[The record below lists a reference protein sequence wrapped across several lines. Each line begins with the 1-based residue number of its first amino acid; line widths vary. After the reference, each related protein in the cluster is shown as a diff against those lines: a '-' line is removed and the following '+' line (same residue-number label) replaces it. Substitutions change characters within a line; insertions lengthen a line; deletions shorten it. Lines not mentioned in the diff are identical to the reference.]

1 MAVTLFYA
9 DSRYLVGTVLRG
21 FGFKTFFILKCLD
34 FKAFVLK
41 FFYFKALHF

>member
-1 MAVTLFYA
+1 MLIA
-9 DSRYLVGTVLRG
+9 DIWWDSVLRG